1 MKALTLINPRSRRK
15 KRKSTVK
22 RRKMS
27 ALQRKYFGSK
37 RTRAT
42 RRRRARRNP
51 VLMRNARPRR
61 RTAKRRTIRRRAR
74 RNPISLGGFLT
85 QKFILMAAGAVAT
98 PFVNDAIL
106 NNSTVRG
113 FNLPGIDNKWGNAIY
128 RLLIPMGASAVLKKY
143 GGSSVAPFA
152 KGLAL
157 GGLINAISTM
167 AGSIKV
173 DVVLDEVLGTGQYFP
188 ALFANGGRSR
198 GGRSRALAPVGG
210 TPGYSASSAFSKV
223 KGASG
228 PFDGER
234 AFPSDGWSGN

>member
-15 KRKSTVK
+15 KRTSTVK
-22 RRKMS
+22 RRKARRNPRRKMS
-27 ALQRKYFGSK
+27 ALQRKYFGAK

-85 QKFILMAAGAVAT
+85 KKFILMAAGAVAT

-113 FNLPGIDNKWGNAIY
+113 FNLPGIDNKFGNAVY

-143 GGSSVAPFA
+143 GGASVAPFA

-157 GGLINAISTM
+157 GGLINSIATM
-167 AGSIKV
+167 VGAIKV
-173 DVVLDEVLGTGQYFP
+173 DGVAGTGQYFP
-188 ALFANGGRSR
+188 ALFANGG
-198 GGRSRALAPVGG
+198 GQSRALAPVGG

-223 KGASG
+223 NGASG
-228 PFDGER
+228 AFDGER